1 MVRKN
6 TCSLAFIWYKI
17 RSEKSSISS
26 EHTHTQTKRSNY
38 KFVNGGLNVFQ
49 WKDAVLSRKQTV
61 LGFIRFGHI
70 SSIKQVTDIK
80 QLELLVY
87 KATSIFY
94 E

>member
-1 MVRKN
+1 MK
-6 TCSLAFIWYKI
+6 FY
-17 RSEKSSISS
+17 
-26 EHTHTQTKRSNY
+26 QTFHQQLIQCNY
-38 KFVNGGLNVFQ
+38 KFVDGGLNVFQ
-49 WKDAVLSRKQTV
+49 WKDAVLSHKQTV

>member
-1 MVRKN
+1 M
-6 TCSLAFIWYKI
+6 
-17 RSEKSSISS
+17 
-26 EHTHTQTKRSNY
+26 
-38 KFVNGGLNVFQ
+38 
-49 WKDAVLSRKQTV
+49 LSRKQTV

-94 E
+94 EQSSILKQL